1 MLICVSSLKC
11 DYMTALLLILL
22 PMFIVIGLI
31 SALYIFLSKKYDFL
45 ITISK
50 PLPLVVI
57 FLLSVAVG
65 PSSPLFEINLGRY
78 IGFLLFSVII
88 GSFGIVFYNK
98 FKLVKIKESYSN
110 LLSTSMFIPLVL
122 SLVVNLQV
130 YFLT

>member
-1 MLICVSSLKC
+1 
-11 DYMTALLLILL
+11 MTALFLILL

-110 LLSTSMFIPLVL
+110 LLSTSMFIPLVIT
-122 SLVVNLQV
+122 LVVNLQV
-130 YFLT
+130 YFLA